1 VTSEESRGC
10 CLVKKFHSEG
20 FFFDRFDSCDPFEP
34 EDPSEDEDLVSERV
48 LGDASL
54 FDESPLEAS
63 LFEDSVLVE
72 SLFPESVELL
82 DEELLSA
89 AADFL

>member
-1 VTSEESRGC
+1 VDSRGR
-10 CLVKKFHSEG
+10 CLDEKFHSEG
-20 FFFDRFDSCDPFEP
+20 FFFDRLDSCDPFEP
-34 EDPSEDEDLVSERV
+34 EDPSEGEDLVSELV
-48 LGDASL
+48 LDDASL

-63 LFEDSVLVE
+63 LFDDSVFVE

-82 DEELLSA
+82 DEDLLSA